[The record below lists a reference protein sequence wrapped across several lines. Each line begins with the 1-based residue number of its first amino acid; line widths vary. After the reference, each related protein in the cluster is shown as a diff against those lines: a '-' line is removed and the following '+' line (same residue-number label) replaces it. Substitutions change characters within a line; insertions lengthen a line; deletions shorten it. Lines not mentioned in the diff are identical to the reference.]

1 MKPPSVE
8 KYLPVIETVSSLL
21 DPPPATPT
29 RSRSRVLFRVTELFD
44 GLGNV
49 PPSFSTA
56 WTVGYSNVGYQILAY
71 ALEAITGGKKFA
83 NMVKSDVIDK
93 LGLEHTY
100 YEKPPDDLGVIVK
113 GQETGWTYSLGEA
126 SP

>member
-1 MKPPSVE
+1 MFRHQ
-8 KYLPVIETVSSLL
+8 KYPRKLTV
-21 DPPPATPT
+21 A
-29 RSRSRVLFRVTELFD
+29 FAEFFD

-71 ALEAITGGKKFA
+71 ALEAMTGKKFA
-83 NMVKSDVIDK
+83 DMVQSDVIDK
-93 LGLEHTY
+93 LGLDHTY
-100 YEKPPDDLGVIVK
+100 YEKPPDALGVIVD
-113 GQETGWTYSLGEA
+113 GQQAGWNYSLGDA